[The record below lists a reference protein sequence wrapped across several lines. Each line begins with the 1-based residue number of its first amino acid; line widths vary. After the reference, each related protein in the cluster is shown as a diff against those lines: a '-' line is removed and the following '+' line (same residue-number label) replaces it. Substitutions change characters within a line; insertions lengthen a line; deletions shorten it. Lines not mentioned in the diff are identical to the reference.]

1 MTNTNRPAYL
11 DDNLPTLNDRATQ
24 GLGALLPPHISIRG
38 NAFTLVDAAGNQ
50 RAHTMRVT
58 LPNGQTQEQAAPLE
72 ALVADISD
80 HVCKQFYA
88 NPDWTPDSND
98 PPDCWSANG
107 VAPSRDAVNPQARTC
122 AECKQNVRGSRVS
135 KMSGAAI
142 KACRDEVWTALILPQ
157 YPGMI
162 FQLKITPG
170 SFQAW
175 RAYCELVKARADLG
189 QIMTRVTFEAGVNG
203 VLRFEPTGE
212 WAPQALYEARKKAL
226 ATKTTDSF
234 VGRNDVPRQ
243 AIEAPGNYAAQAQIG
258 QPTLAAPTATPQQT
272 GFNPAQGNPT
282 GISASQ
288 SGSVQS
294 NTGAIEQPTQ
304 RRKRRTQAEIAA
316 DNAAQNP
323 GQPAMAPFRPVD
335 PPAGQGTVAPFAQP
349 AGNSGA
355 PFGINPNPPGP
366 SQEIEQ
372 ALKGVFGS

>member
-1 MTNTNRPAYL
+1 MTNTQRPAYL

-24 GLGALLPPHISIRG
+24 GLGTVLPPHISIRG

-58 LPNGQTQEQAAPLE
+58 LPNGQTQDQAAPLE

-88 NPDWTPDSND
+88 KGWEADSAD

-107 VAPSRDAVNPQARTC
+107 MAPSRDAGNPQARTC
-122 AECKQNVRGSRVS
+122 AECPKNVRGSAVS
-135 KMSGAAI
+135 KLSGAAI

-175 RAYCELVKARADLG
+175 RAYYELVKARADLG

-226 ATKTTDSF
+226 SSKATDQF

-243 AIEAPGNYAAQAQIG
+243 AIEAPAG
-258 QPTLAAPTATPQQT
+258 QPALAAPVQPNPQSIN
-272 GFNPAQGNPT
+272 FNPAQGSPT
-282 GISASQ
+282 GVSASQ
-288 SGSVQS
+288 SGSAQA

-316 DNAAQNP
+316 DNATNQQA
-323 GQPAMAPFRPVD
+323 GTGPALAPFRPAE
-335 PPAGQGTVAPFAQP
+335 PAAPAQAPFAQAQQP
-349 AGNSGA
+349 SGA
-355 PFGINPNPPGP
+355 PFGIATNPPGP

-372 ALKGVFGS
+372 ALKGVFE

>member
-1 MTNTNRPAYL
+1 VTNTNRPAYL
-11 DDNLPTLNDRATQ
+11 DDNLPTLNERATR

-38 NAFTLVDAAGNQ
+38 NQFTLVDAAGNT

-122 AECKQNVRGSRVS
+122 AECRQNVRGSRVS

-157 YPGMI
+157 YAGMI

-189 QIMTRVTFEAGVNG
+189 QIMTRVTFEPGVNG

-226 ATKTTDSF
+226 ASKATDQF

-243 AIEAPGNYAAQAQIG
+243 GLEAPAERPLLQQGGSQVGAPLAGSQSTQQASLGTQNTTGVITSGFGAAPAAQ
-258 QPTLAAPTATPQQT
+258 
-272 GFNPAQGNPT
+272 
-282 GISASQ
+282 
-288 SGSVQS
+288 
-294 NTGAIEQPTQ
+294 IEQPAQ

-316 DNAAQNP
+316 DNAAQ
-323 GQPAMAPFRPVD
+323 GVGKSPALAPFRPAE
-335 PPAGQGTVAPFAQP
+335 PAASVQAPFAAPQQ
-349 AGNSGA
+349 NSGA

-366 SQEIEQ
+366 SAEIEQ